1 MLINVWCVLY
11 LKEAKLPAL
20 YMHAVSCF
28 SIRFYAMFI
37 KNEKKRFQLIL
48 LFFTQCVSIIESCQ
62 KKAELLINDLDLHVL
77 VHTAFGKLL
86 MMPSYYY

>member
-1 MLINVWCVLY
+1 MLIKVWCVLHI
-11 LKEAKLPAL
+11 KEAKLPEL

-28 SIRFYAMFI
+28 PIRFMQCLLKLK
-37 KNEKKRFQLIL
+37 KNWFQLIL

-77 VHTAFGKLL
+77 VHNAFGKLL